1 MSKPNLYET
10 NWINLVFENKNKE
23 YGAYQLRKE
32 SARTSVFALFI
43 GILLCASLMSIP
55 RALSYLHV
63 QKNNPVTIPQ
73 FDQIIHVTNIAPNI
87 IKKRQNPIP
96 PKASQQKAATI
107 IDKKQ
112 LTNPTI
118 VKADLATPDIAKN
131 IENNAVADK
140 NNDGTVTIGTSSQG
154 TGTGTGTDN
163 TNTLDYGNTV
173 VTGSILDK
181 QPEFPGG
188 ISKFYAYIS
197 RKFES
202 PEIDEVK
209 NIRIFVYFVVEK
221 DGSMTDIQVKN
232 NPGYGLEKEA
242 IRVLKS
248 LKTKWTPGIIDSK
261 PVRTAYN
268 LPITV
273 QMN

>member
-10 NWINLVFENKNKE
+10 NWIDLVFENRNKE

-32 SARTSVFALFI
+32 STRTSVFALFI
-43 GILLCASLMSIP
+43 GILLCASLMSVP
-55 RALSYLHV
+55 RVLSYFNV
-63 QKNNPVTIPQ
+63 GKEISVTIPKL
-73 FDQIIHVTNIAPNI
+73 DQIIHITNIVPNI
-87 IKKRQNPIP
+87 IKKKQNPIP
-96 PKASQQKAATI
+96 PKASQQKAIAI

-131 IENNAVADK
+131 IENNAVANK
-140 NNDGTVTIGTSSQG
+140 NNEGMATIGMSSTNSQG
-154 TGTGTGTDN
+154 SGTETSKDM
-163 TNTLDYGNTV
+163 DSGNDV
-173 VTGSILDK
+173 VTSNALDK

-202 PEIDEVK
+202 PEIDEAK

-221 DGSMTDIQVKN
+221 DGSMSDIQVKN

-261 PVRTAYN
+261 PVRTAYS
-268 LPITV
+268 LPITI

>member
-10 NWINLVFENKNKE
+10 NWIDLVFENKNKE

-32 SARTSVFALFI
+32 STRTSVFALFI
-43 GILLCASLMSIP
+43 GILLCASLMSVP
-55 RALSYLHV
+55 RILSYFNV
-63 QKNNPVTIPQ
+63 EKDNSVTIPKL
-73 FDQIIHVTNIAPNI
+73 DQIIHITNIAPNI
-87 IKKRQNPIP
+87 IKKKQNPIT
-96 PKASQQKAATI
+96 PKASEQKAIAV

-118 VKADLATPDIAKN
+118 VKADLATADIAKN
-131 IENNAVADK
+131 IENNAVA
-140 NNDGTVTIGTSSQG
+140 NSDGITTTGVNSTNSQG
-154 TGTGTGTDN
+154 SGAETSKGMDS
-163 TNTLDYGNTV
+163 GNDV
-173 VTGSILDK
+173 VTSNTLDK

-202 PEIDEVK
+202 PEIDEAK

-221 DGSMTDIQVKN
+221 DGSMSDIQVKN

-261 PVRTAYN
+261 PVRTAYS

>member
-23 YGAYQLRKE
+23 YGAYQLRRE
-32 SARTSVFALFI
+32 STRTSVFALFI

-55 RALSYLHV
+55 KALSYLHV
-63 QKNNPVTIPQ
+63 QKNIPVIIPKL
-73 FDQIIHVTNIAPNI
+73 DQIIHVTNIMPDL
-87 IKKRQNPIP
+87 IKKTEKQIP
-96 PKASQQKAATI
+96 PEAPQRKAAAI

-118 VKADLATPDIAKN
+118 VKADQATPDIAKN
-131 IENNAVADK
+131 IENNSLIDK
-140 NNDGTVTIGTSSQG
+140 NNDGPATTGISSTGPQG
-154 TGTGTGTDN
+154 SGTD
-163 TNTLDYGNTV
+163 TTKGIDSGNDV
-173 VTGSILDK
+173 VFSNALDK

-188 ISKFYAYIS
+188 INKFYAYIS

-221 DGSMTDIQVKN
+221 DGSMSDIQVKN

-248 LKTKWTPGIIDSK
+248 LKTKWTPGIINSK
-261 PVRTAYN
+261 PVRTAYS